1 MARSSFA
8 VLLALVASISSAT
21 GFMPAPTGVA
31 FASRRSAPASVTMGA
46 HGKFGLFSP
55 AVLGMKAVIGETEL
69 NKLRAKVIGE
79 HSKVIAAFVDTH
91 DTKFGQLALSKLFEA
106 ADADGNGTL
115 DKEEIR
121 AALQALGF
129 NHLKDSQIEGI
140 VSRADVDDNE
150 VIDFEE
156 FCKSTPATLRT
167 NLIKLAKANG
177 DDLGFLI

>member
-106 ADADGNGTL
+106 ADAVSIYLIDHQTAAPRTL
-115 DKEEIR
+115 TTGRWLPDARRWHRCQYKR
-121 AALQALGF
+121 RRRC
-129 NHLKDSQIEGI
+129 NDRH
-140 VSRADVDDNE
+140 
-150 VIDFEE
+150 
-156 FCKSTPATLRT
+156 PTL
-167 NLIKLAKANG
+167 
-177 DDLGFLI
+177 